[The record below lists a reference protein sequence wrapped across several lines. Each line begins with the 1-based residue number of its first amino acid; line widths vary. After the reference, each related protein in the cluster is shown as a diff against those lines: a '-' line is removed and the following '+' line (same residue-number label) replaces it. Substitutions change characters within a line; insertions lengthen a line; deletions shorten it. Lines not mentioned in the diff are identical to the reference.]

1 MIIQRITGLLLLLTV
16 ATSVASVQDA
26 GTIAFS
32 GAEGYGRY
40 SQGGR
45 GGEVYIVANRKADG
59 KAFLRYGIENQSG
72 ATTAPAR

>member
-16 ATSVASVQDA
+16 ATSVASGQDA

-40 SQGGR
+40 AQGGR
-45 GGEVYIVANRKADG
+45 GGEVYIVINRNDDG
-59 KAFLRYGIENQSG
+59 KGFLRYDVENQSG
-72 ATTAPAR
+72 ATPAAAR